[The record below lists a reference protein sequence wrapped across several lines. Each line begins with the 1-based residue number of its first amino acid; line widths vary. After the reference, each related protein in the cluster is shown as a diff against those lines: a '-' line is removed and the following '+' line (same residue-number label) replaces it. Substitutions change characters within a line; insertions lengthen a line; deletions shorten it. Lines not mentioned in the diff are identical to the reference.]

1 MTVTA
6 IIFPHCAL
14 DHLNILND
22 LKNSRIKNILT
33 RVETKS
39 LTFLI
44 LSLKMYN
51 KNNGNWEPSH
61 WFQRTLVWVDWT
73 VHLKKPSLWQ
83 NEQDTGIIRSKAV
96 FVIFF
101 FFNYSSIGFHDLNT
115 HLFWGTIRV
124 ERQWYYFV
132 ISLWSIK
139 DHFNIKTLSSFIP
152 IFSISNLVMHWEKK
166 WLQQIALQFCVV
178 NTCISFAFTSVKV
191 LHH

>member
-33 RVETKS
+33 QVETKS

-44 LSLKMYN
+44 FSLKMYN

-83 NEQDTGIIRSKAV
+83 NEQDIGIIRSKAV

-101 FFNYSSIGFHDLNT
+101 LKLVFNWFPWLKYTSFLGYYTGRTTVI
-115 HLFWGTIRV
+115 LFCYLTM
-124 ERQWYYFV
+124 
-132 ISLWSIK
+132 K
-139 DHFNIKTLSSFIP
+139 H
-152 IFSISNLVMHWEKK
+152 
-166 WLQQIALQFCVV
+166 
-178 NTCISFAFTSVKV
+178 
-191 LHH
+191 